1 MAEELTIRFPVSEA
15 FAFSFASMRK
25 RLTRALLT
33 LFSIVLGIAFMA
45 FLLMTGSIL
54 RLTGASVAT
63 VTAYSYWFLGI
74 SLFVATV
81 GIVNSM
87 LMSVTERYKE
97 IGTMK
102 CLGAMD
108 RHIIEIF
115 LFEAM
120 LLGVGGGVVG
130 AFLGLG
136 SAFAVYAAQ
145 LGWAQVVLVPGAE
158 VARNLL
164 LSIGAAIV
172 LSLVGAMY
180 PAYYAARLRPVEAL
194 RFEL

>member
-1 MAEELTIRFPVSEA
+1 MSDKLTIRFPISEA
-15 FAFSFASMRK
+15 LAFSFVSMRK

-33 LFSIVLGIAFMA
+33 LFSIILGIAFMA

-54 RLTGASVAT
+54 ALGGTG
-63 VTAYSYWFLGI
+63 VTAEAAYSYWFLGI

-108 RHIIEIF
+108 RHIIEVF
-115 LFEAM
+115 LFEAA
-120 LLGVGGGVVG
+120 LLGVAGGVVG
-130 AFLGLG
+130 TLIGLG
-136 SAFAVYAAQ
+136 AAFGVFGAQ
-145 LGWAQVVLVPGAE
+145 LGWSQVSQVSLAE
-158 VARNLL
+158 IGRNLL
-164 LSIGAAIV
+164 ISIGTAVV
-172 LSLVGAMY
+172 LSLAGATY
-180 PAYYAARLRPVEAL
+180 PAYHAAKLRPVEAL
-194 RFEL
+194 RYEL